1 MSVNRVMIVG
11 RVGQTPEIRR
21 TNDGTMIAS
30 LSLATSEKWRDKV
43 TGERKE
49 STQWHRV
56 VVFNEGLAKVI
67 ESYVRKGSNLYVEG
81 ALQNRKWTDKEGV
94 ERVVTEIVLQK
105 FRGEIQLLDG
115 KSDDDEAPPAR
126 PVRERPNGLPTKP
139 RASGVDLDDDIPFAP
154 EFR

>member
-21 TNDGTMIAS
+21 ANDGTMIAS
-30 LSLATSEKWRDKV
+30 LSLATSEKWRDKAS
-43 TGERKE
+43 GERKE

-56 VVFNEGLAKVI
+56 VVFNEGLAKVV
-67 ESYVRKGSNLYVEG
+67 ESYVRKGSSLYVEG
-81 ALQNRKWTDKEGV
+81 ALQNRKWTDKDGV

-115 KSDDDEAPPAR
+115 KGDGDDAPPAR
-126 PVRERPNGLPTKP
+126 PARERPNGLSTRPAP
-139 RASGVDLDDDIPFAP
+139 SGSDLNEDIPF
-154 EFR
+154 